1 MIFKKRGDKRGVFS
15 VELVLGFM
23 ISILIVMGIVF
34 VIVNQTKLTEGR
46 AFTSYAYMRD
56 EVVVGSDI
64 FYIDAEDGR
73 NGYLS
78 NGTLMIRLSPTS
90 GSINLNKTILRI
102 TTMNDSQIYTYAGI
116 GREKSGVFANGSAR
130 YAIEFIT
137 TIPTIHNDIIL
148 NPGET
153 ARLFFIF
160 PSIVDEDSIVEFTM
174 FPQNG
179 RPEKKKIK
187 VPEAILAERVQLYP

>member
-23 ISILIVMGIVF
+23 ISVLIVMGIVF

-64 FYIDAEDGR
+64 FYIDALDGR
-73 NGYLS
+73 KGYLD

-90 GSINLNKTILRI
+90 GSINMERTILRI
-102 TTMNDSQIYTYAGI
+102 ITMNDSQIYTYGGNGMI
-116 GREKSGVFANGSAR
+116 NSKLNANGTAF
-130 YAIEFIT
+130 YAIEFVN
-137 TIPTIHNDIIL
+137 TIPTIHNDKIL

-153 ARLFFIF
+153 ARMFFKF
-160 PSIVDEDSIVEFTM
+160 PSRVEEDSIVEFTIY
-174 FPQNG
+174 PQNG
-179 RPEKKKIK
+179 RPDKKKIK
-187 VPEAILAERVQLYP
+187 IPEAILAERIQLYP